1 MMFHQG
7 SIMKTTIRITLG
19 FSALM
24 IGATVSSS
32 AIAQYYGGLNF
43 AASRYAPSVAAE
55 ADAAGFFLANTA
67 LDDRRVRYGLRLGYQ
82 FSQSLALVSR
92 YSAFDQRDSLS
103 RISRTYGLDLEGRAP
118 LLAGFA
124 FSGSAGIARLRA
136 GSPPGGTG
144 GFYPEFFASAGSRAV
159 TAGRL
164 GLGMQYQVNSSVGL
178 RFDVERYRAFNG
190 SSLGDLGADHLSLGV
205 MLKF

>member
-1 MMFHQG
+1 
-7 SIMKTTIRITLG
+7 MKTINRNALG

-24 IGATVSSS
+24 IGVAASGAAS
-32 AIAQYYGGLNF
+32 AQYYGGLNF
-43 AASRYAPSVAAE
+43 AASRYAPHAAAE

-82 FSQSLALVSR
+82 FSPSIALVSR
-92 YSAFDQRDSLS
+92 YSTFDQRDSLS
-103 RISRTYGLDLEGRAP
+103 RISRSDGLEVEVRAP

-124 FSGSAGIARLRA
+124 LSGSAGVARLRA
-136 GSPPGGTG
+136 GSSPGNAGVL
-144 GFYPEFFASAGSRAV
+144 YPAFFASQNSRAYN
-159 TAGRL
+159 AGRL
-164 GLGMQYQVNSSVGL
+164 GVGMQYQVNGSLGL

-190 SSLGDLGADHLSLGV
+190 SGLGDLGADHLSLGV